1 MAPTPKPK
9 SSSSK
14 AKSSSS
20 KVTLARVKGE
30 NFYRNAKQASRVK
43 MLNGGKPVRDKDGKI
58 IQAAAFQKG
67 EDETKPGR
75 VQPDRRWFGN
85 TRVISQTALDH
96 FRTSLSTKKD
106 DPYSVLLRR
115 NKLPM
120 ALLDDAQ
127 NPSLRKRPHI
137 VEVEPFGDTFGP
149 KAQRKRPRI
158 EAGSFDEL
166 SKLGAAA
173 EEEAAATAGANGT
186 GTIERLAS
194 SIVEPKTHADYHEP
208 IYAKGTS
215 RRIYGELYKVIDSSD
230 VILHI
235 LDARDPLGTICESVL
250 EYVKKEKS
258 HKQVVLVIN
267 KCDLVPNWVT
277 ARYIQHLTPRFPT
290 IAFHASPNHSF
301 GKGSLIQLLRQF
313 AQLHSDKKQISVGFI
328 GYPNV
333 GKSSVINTL
342 KSGKVCTVAPV
353 PGETKVWQYIT
364 LTRRIYL
371 IDCPGIVPTSA
382 HDTETSTVLKG
393 VVRVEALPTP
403 SDHIP
408 ALMARVKP
416 IYLSRTYGVPLPEAE
431 GEGEG
436 AARGWEPEVFLD
448 KLARMKGRLLKH
460 GEPDLDA
467 VAKIVL
473 SDWVRGRIP
482 FFVAPPERTEELNK
496 SEAKERARK
505 EKGKGK
511 ANAKADSG
519 ATGWKAL
526 QGTDGEVPGVRQN
539 LGSIMQK
546 NTFVPE
552 DVRPLEDV
560 SIPGAVE
567 VDEEA
572 AAEESGGEGAG
583 ADEEEELTW
592 NDVWDGIKEDPNA
605 EVEETLVADEDASE
619 ADDDEAGPSK
629 KAPRM
634 KTNKKKAA
642 NFYSDANVKNKNRS
656 KSALLKSLPLGKR
669 PDARKRKKE

>member
-1 MAPTPKPK
+1 MAPTKKMSGSPSKTR
-9 SSSSK
+9 SSGS
-14 AKSSSS
+14 AS
-20 KVTLARVKGE
+20 KVSLKKVKGE
-30 NFYRNAKQASRVK
+30 NFYRDAKKVARLK
-43 MLNGGKPVRDKDGKI
+43 MLTGGKAVRDKDGKI
-58 IQAAAFQKG
+58 VQAAAFQKG

-120 ALLDDAQ
+120 ALLDDAA
-127 NPSLRKRPHI
+127 NSSLRKRPHI
-137 VEVEPFGDTFGP
+137 VEVEPFSETFGP

-158 EAGSFDEL
+158 EASSFDEL

-173 EEEAAATAGANGT
+173 ADKAAATALENGT

-194 SIVEPKTHADYHEP
+194 SVVEEPTHADYHEP

-230 VILHI
+230 VILHV
-235 LDARDPLGTICESVL
+235 LDARDPLGTMCESVL
-250 EYVKKEKS
+250 EFIKKEKS

-277 ARYIQHLTPRFPT
+277 ERYIKHLTPRYPT

-301 GKGSLIQLLRQF
+301 GKGALIQLLRQF
-313 AQLHSDKKQISVGFI
+313 AQLHSDKKQISVGFM

-342 KSGKVCTVAPV
+342 KSGKVCRVAPV

-382 HDTETSTVLKG
+382 NDSETATVLKG
-393 VVRVEALPTP
+393 VVRVEALSSP

-408 ALMARVKP
+408 ELMSRVKP
-416 IYLSRTYGVPLPEAE
+416 VYLARTYGVSLPE
-431 GEGEG
+431 GQTT
-436 AARGWEPEVFLD
+436 WEPEVLLET
-448 KLARMKGRLLKH
+448 LARMKGRLRKQ

-467 VAKIVL
+467 VAKIIL

-482 FFVAPPERTEELNK
+482 FFVPPPERSEELNER
-496 SEAKERARK
+496 EAKERAKREREEAK
-505 EKGKGK
+505 ARKGKGK
-511 ANAKADSG
+511 EK
-519 ATGWKAL
+519 
-526 QGTDGEVPGVRQN
+526 EVERDEVVGVRQN
-539 LGSIMQK
+539 LGTMMQK

-552 DVRPLEDV
+552 DIRPLEDV
-560 SIPGAVE
+560 FVGPA
-567 VDEEA
+567 D
-572 AAEESGGEGAG
+572 AAEEDPDAG
-583 ADEEEELTW
+583 ADGEQEEQEEEAGDEQVDEEEELTW
-592 NDVWDGIKEDPNA
+592 NDVWNGIQEDGDDAAPAAVVEANEGESDSDAPAKKE
-605 EVEETLVADEDASE
+605 
-619 ADDDEAGPSK
+619 
-629 KAPRM
+629 PRM
-634 KTNKKKAA
+634 KTNKKKAS
-642 NFYSDANVKNKNRS
+642 NFYSGANVKNKNRS
-656 KSALLKSLPLGKR
+656 KAALLKSLPHGKR
-669 PDARKRKKE
+669 GRK

>member
-1 MAPTPKPK
+1 MAPSPKNAG
-9 SSSSK
+9 SSAKARSST
-14 AKSSSS
+14 S
-20 KVTLARVKGE
+20 KISLKRVKGE
-30 NFYRNAKQASRVK
+30 NFYRDAKQASRLK

-58 IQAAAFQKG
+58 IEAALFQKG

-96 FRTSLSTKKD
+96 FRTSLATKKD

-120 ALLDDAQ
+120 ALLDDAA
-127 NPSLRKRPHI
+127 NPNTRNLLQRSHI
-137 VEVEPFGDTFGP
+137 VETEPFSDTFGP
-149 KAQRKRPRI
+149 KAQRKRPRVD
-158 EAGSFDEL
+158 AGSFSEL
-166 SKLGAAA
+166 A
-173 EEEAAATAGANGT
+173 AAATEATAEPAEG
-186 GTIERLAS
+186 S
-194 SIVEPKTHADYHEP
+194 STTPLEVVEPQTHADYNEP

-235 LDARDPLGTICESVL
+235 LDARDPLGTMCESIL

-277 ARYIQHLTPRFPT
+277 ARYIQHLTPRYPT

-313 AQLHSDKKQISVGFI
+313 SQLHSDKKQISVGFV

-342 KSGKVCTVAPV
+342 KSGKVCRVAPV

-371 IDCPGIVPTSA
+371 IDCPGVVPTSA
-382 HDTETSTVLKG
+382 HDSQTSTVLKG

-403 SDHIP
+403 SEHIP
-408 ALMARVKP
+408 ALMERVKP
-416 IYLSRTYGVPLPEAE
+416 IYLSRTYGVPLPDENDPSK
-431 GEGEG
+431 
-436 AARGWEPEVFLD
+436 GWDPEDLLD

-460 GEPDLDA
+460 GEPDLDS
-467 VAKIVL
+467 VAKILL

-482 FFVAPPERTEELNK
+482 FFVPPPERSEELNK
-496 SEAKERARK
+496 VEAKAAKVKAAK
-505 EKGKGK
+505 ESKGKSK
-511 ANAKADSG
+511 AVEED
-519 ATGWKAL
+519 
-526 QGTDGEVPGVRQN
+526 ERVVPGVKQN

-546 NTFVPE
+546 NTFVAE
-552 DVRPLEDV
+552 DVRPLEVEDV
-560 SIPGAVE
+560 AEVE
-567 VDEEA
+567 DEDVEEEGDDEELPSDEEA
-572 AAEESGGEGAG
+572 EE
-583 ADEEEELTW
+583 DEELTW
-592 NDVWDGIKEDPNA
+592 DDVWTGVSTEP
-605 EVEETLVADEDASE
+605 TASTE
-619 ADDDEAGPSK
+619 AAPSALPEAKDDDEEKSQEKGA
-629 KAPRM
+629 RM
-634 KTNKKKAA
+634 KTNKRKAT
-642 NFYSDANVKNKNRS
+642 NFYSDANVKNKNRA
-656 KSALLKSLPLGKR
+656 KAAHMKDLPKGKR
-669 PDARKRKKE
+669 REGQKPKARR